1 MDGLLGLAR
10 EVLRQE
16 VGVVGVEGGRLLD
29 GRLLLFLDAEFARF
43 AALALL
49 RGLFHPGALTLLL
62 GEGGA
67 LLLTAHG
74 RPLWP
79 TEPAITHHGAM
90 SLRPLVLTTSDAVSL
105 EAEIATP
112 EGSSTATA
120 VLCHPHPQYGG
131 TMRSIVIGAL
141 FDALPDTGV
150 TCLRFNFRGVERS
163 TGTHDEGR
171 GELLD
176 VQDRARHRRRVGRPG
191 GAAAAGGVVVRRR
204 HDPGHARS
212 AARGLARRSRRR
224 CGSRPSSVQWPPTP
238 ARSYCVLGQHD
249 EFREPASVVEA
260 TEDWNAT
267 DIEVIAGASHFF
279 VGRTDRV
286 VDAARAFVERVV
298 G

>member
-1 MDGLLGLAR
+1 
-10 EVLRQE
+10 
-16 VGVVGVEGGRLLD
+16 
-29 GRLLLFLDAEFARF
+29 
-43 AALALL
+43 
-49 RGLFHPGALTLLL
+49 
-62 GEGGA
+62 
-67 LLLTAHG
+67 
-74 RPLWP
+74 
-79 TEPAITHHGAM
+79 M

-131 TMRSIVIGAL
+131 TMRSIVISAL

-176 VQDRARHRRRVGRPG
+176 VQTALDT
-191 GAAAAGGVVVRRR
+191 AAASVGSAEPLLLVGWSFGADMTLAT
-204 HDPGHARS
+204 HDPRLAGWLAIAPPLRFATEFDAVAADARPKQ
-212 AARGLARRSRRR
+212 L
-224 CGSRPSSVQWPPTP
+224 
-238 ARSYCVLGQHD
+238 VLGQHD

-267 DIEVIAGASHFF
+267 DIEVIPGASHFF

-286 VDAARAFVERVV
+286 VDAARAFVGRVV